1 MGYWVKKKI
10 EIDFKWQEYNIKATS
25 IKSQVKTRSPSMTDR
40 TNPYDINGIIV
51 HNIKLLLNLNNIVSF
66 SITLNKSFIKIK
78 KNIIQVNF
86 RYIRIKQ
93 NLKFPIN

>member
-1 MGYWVKKKI
+1 MT
-10 EIDFKWQEYNIKATS
+10 EYNIQATS
-25 IKSQVKTRSPSMTDR
+25 IKSQVKTRSPSMADR

-78 KNIIQVNF
+78 NKKHNSS
-86 RYIRIKQ
+86 K
-93 NLKFPIN
+93 L